1 MNGIQLIKKER
12 KRQID
17 NDHEVE
23 IIIQKNKPQSV
34 WINAGMAQEII
45 EHLQEQFKLEPRQ

>member
-1 MNGIQLIKKER
+1 MLTLRNEDLIISDIE
-12 KRQID
+12 

-34 WINAGMAQEII
+34 WINTGMAQEII